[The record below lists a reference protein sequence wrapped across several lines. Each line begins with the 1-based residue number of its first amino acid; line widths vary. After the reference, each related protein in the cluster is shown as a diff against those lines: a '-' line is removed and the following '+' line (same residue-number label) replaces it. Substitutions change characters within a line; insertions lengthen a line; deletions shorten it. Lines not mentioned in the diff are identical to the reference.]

1 MDSAS
6 DASVPPWASGAL
18 NDRVWC
24 QLCPNPSAM
33 TLDGT
38 NTWILQD
45 PGSNEAIVIDPGP
58 LQEGH
63 LQDVLSVIAERD
75 ARVGLIVLTHGHWD
89 HAQSVGRF
97 AELTGAPVK
106 AAGRPHRNLDAG
118 EVIRASGLELVVVP
132 TPGHT
137 GDSMSLLLPQDN
149 LLLTGDTVLG
159 RGTTVVSYPDGQLG
173 AYLESLDRIQ
183 ALAANGEVTSIAPG
197 HGPTVPDAAGT
208 VEFYLQHRRERLD
221 EVRAALA
228 GEADGTLTRRPG
240 EDKTDFVMR
249 LIYSDVPLKVWPAAR
264 LSVMAQLDYLTAQ
277 GND

>member
-1 MDSAS
+1 MKS
-6 DASVPPWASGAL
+6 
-18 NDRVWC
+18 
-24 QLCPNPSAM
+24 
-33 TLDGT
+33 
-38 NTWILQD
+38 
-45 PGSNEAIVIDPGP
+45 
-58 LQEGH
+58 
-63 LQDVLSVIAERD
+63 
-75 ARVGLIVLTHGHWD
+75 
-89 HAQSVGRF
+89 
-97 AELTGAPVK
+97 
-106 AAGRPHRNLDAG
+106 
-118 EVIRASGLELVVVP
+118 SGL
-132 TPGHT
+132 PGLSWWLCRHPAT
-137 GDSMSLLLPQDN
+137 GDSMSLLLPQDH

-208 VEFYLQHRRERLD
+208 VEFYLHHRRERLD
-221 EVRAALA
+221 QVRAALA